1 MGEVS
6 FGLFDW
12 IDERDAASLAE
23 LYDTRIELIRAADE
37 AGFVRYQMAEHQST
51 PLGMAPSPS
60 VFLAAVARETRHIRL
75 GPLVYLLPLY
85 EPLRLAGEIAML
97 DHLSHGRLDL
107 GVGRG
112 VSPYELGYRGVDHNG
127 TKAVFGEVLDTLVAA
142 LTENSLTAG
151 GGLTPRYDNVPVQL
165 HPLQQPYPP
174 LWYATT
180 MVDSSAWAGEH
191 GMNLVGLGPA
201 TDFRACVQAYR
212 AAEQAAAGR
221 ADRLNGHVA
230 QPCVGL
236 QRQVVVADTD
246 AEAYAIAAAGYPRFV
261 DSFSWLWRLHGDG
274 RTAARTDLA
283 TNHATGTMLIG
294 SPGTIRDTLNRQI
307 DEAGVNYFALSFAWG
322 NLAPEQSQ
330 RSLERFAEQIMPRF

>member
-1 MGEVS
+1 MGAVS

-12 IDERDAASLAE
+12 IDERDGISLAE
-23 LYDTRIELIRAADE
+23 LYDTRIELIRAAE
-37 AGFVRYQMAEHQST
+37 QAGFVRYQMAEHQST

-60 VFLAAVARETRHIRL
+60 VFLAALARETSRIRL

-97 DHLSHGRLDL
+97 DHLSHGRLEL

-127 TKAVFGEVLDTLVAA
+127 TKAVFAEALDTLLAA
-142 LTENSLTAG
+142 LTETSLTAG
-151 GGLTPRYDNVPVQL
+151 GSLSPRYENVPVQL
-165 HPLQQPYPP
+165 HPAQRPYPP

-180 MVDSSAWAGEH
+180 MVDSSAWAGAE
-191 GMNLVGLGPA
+191 GVNLMGLGPA
-201 TDFRACVQAYR
+201 ADFRACVDAYR
-212 AAEQAAAGR
+212 AAERDATGR
-221 ADRLNGHVA
+221 TDRLNGHVEE
-230 QPCVGL
+230 PCIGL

-246 AEAYAIAAAGYPRFV
+246 EEAYAIAAAGYPRFV
-261 DSFSWLWRLHGDG
+261 DSYSWLWRLHGDG

-294 SPGTIRDTLNRQI
+294 SPATIKNTLNRQI

-322 NLAPEQSQ
+322 NLTPQQSRQ
-330 RSLERFAEQIMPRF
+330 SLECFAEQIMPAF